1 MDWAKA
7 KTILIAVFLIIN
19 SILGYYILEDNN
31 GSVRYV
37 DSENTKRITD
47 YLTEKGIAVKG
58 QIPERKL
65 DMSSINVKYKLF
77 MKDEIEGLLFSS
89 EEKVEESETDSI
101 VSLKGKTV
109 TVSIKDN
116 RELQYTD
123 SSISP
128 SGDIDEKACS
138 KKIREFLARLGL
150 KDDASIRSVEEAGG
164 YKRIIYSQAFKDAE
178 IFNSR
183 MEFYVNDSGIY
194 KAEIVWFETV
204 KQAGKRTE
212 VISPV
217 IALLAVPEH
226 NKDNAL
232 PSREVLQI
240 QQGYYFGTGVNE
252 QVDVSVVEEGTAFP
266 VWKITTDTD
275 IIYINAYNEK
285 VEGIEKAGK

>member
-7 KTILIAVFLIIN
+7 KSILIAVFLIIN
-19 SILGYYILEDNN
+19 SFLAYVILGDNN

-37 DSENTKRITD
+37 DSENTQRVTD
-47 YLTEKGIAVKG
+47 YLTGKGIVVKG

-65 DMSSINVKYKLF
+65 DMFSISVKYKLF
-77 MKDEIEGLLFSS
+77 MKDDIKGLLFSP
-89 EEKVEESETDSI
+89 EENVEESKTGNT

-116 RELQYTD
+116 RELEYTD
-123 SSISP
+123 NSIGP
-128 SGDIDEKACS
+128 AADIDEKACS
-138 KKIREFLARLGL
+138 KKIKEFLARLGM
-150 KDDASIRSVEEAGG
+150 KDDASIRKVEDAEG
-164 YKRIIYSQAFKDAE
+164 YKRFIYSQAFKDAE
-178 IFNSR
+178 IFNSH

-194 KAEIVWFETV
+194 KARIVWFETV
-204 KQAGKRTE
+204 KQAGKRAE

-226 NKDNAL
+226 NENNAL

-240 QQGYYFGTGVNE
+240 QQGYYFGTGANE
-252 QVDVSVVEEGTAFP
+252 QVDVSVVEEGTAFT

-285 VEGIEKAGK
+285 VEGVEKAKK